1 VSCTHFTLD
10 YYNMDK
16 KIIYAKTPSD
26 LMEPNIWS
34 PDNFDSHSLGYITDY
49 FNGQGDLSIDS
60 IDDWVIGLSKRP
72 SFDTQTMASSL
83 AALSI
88 PGDAIDEFISWPP
101 IPSVSSGTTISNYV
115 C

>member
-1 VSCTHFTLD
+1 
-10 YYNMDK
+10 MDK

-26 LMEPNIWS
+26 LVETNIWS
-34 PDNFDSHSLGYITDY
+34 PCNFDSRSLGYITDD
-49 FNGQGDLSIDS
+49 FNGQGDLSLDS

-88 PGDAIDEFISWPP
+88 PGDAIDEFLSWSP
-101 IPSVSSGTTISNYV
+101 IPSVSTRTISNYV